1 MGLITSEIKEL
12 IQRQKLGYVAT
23 VSPDN
28 TPNLSPK
35 GTISVWDANH
45 LIFADI
51 KSPKTISNLK
61 ENPSVE
67 INVVDPITRKG
78 YRFKGVSSFLSS
90 GIVYEKIIAHYVEKG
105 IKSKINK
112 VVMIKVTKVSQI
124 TSPLY
129 DLGYSE
135 EDIKKR
141 WKEYYLS
148 TWRHIDFNS

>member
-1 MGLITSEIKEL
+1 MGLITKEMKDL
-12 IQRQKLGYVAT
+12 IEKQKIGYVAT

-35 GTISVWDANH
+35 GTLSVWNDEH

-51 KSPKTISNLK
+51 KSPKTISNLE

-67 INVVDPITRKG
+67 INVVDPISRKG
-78 YRFKGVSSFLSS
+78 YRFKGVATILSS
-90 GIVYEKIIAHYVEKG
+90 GTEYDKIISHYMDKG

-112 VVMIKVTKVSQI
+112 VVQIKVTVVNEI

-141 WKEYYLS
+141 WKKHYLS
-148 TWRHIDFNS
+148 I

>member
-1 MGLITSEIKEL
+1 MGLITKEMKDL
-12 IQRQKLGYVAT
+12 IDKQKLGYVAT

-35 GTISVWDANH
+35 GTLSVWNDEY

-51 KSPKTISNLK
+51 KSPKTMSNLE

-67 INVVDPITRKG
+67 INVVDTISRKG
-78 YRFKGVSSFLSS
+78 YRFKGVATILSS
-90 GIVYEKIIAHYVEKG
+90 GTEYDKIISLYKDKG

-112 VVMIKVTKVSQI
+112 VVQIKVTGVKQI

-141 WKEYYLS
+141 WKEHYLS
-148 TWRHIDFNS
+148 N

>member
-1 MGLITSEIKEL
+1 MGLITNEMKKL
-12 IQRQKLGYVAT
+12 IEKQKLGYVAT

-35 GTISVWDANH
+35 GTLTVWNDEH

-51 KSPKTISNLK
+51 KSPKTISNLE

-67 INVVDPITRKG
+67 INVVDPISRKG
-78 YRFKGVSSFLSS
+78 YRFKGVSTIISS
-90 GIVYEKIIAHYVEKG
+90 GTEFDKIITHYKDKG

-112 VVMIKVTKVSQI
+112 IVLIKVTSVNQI

-135 EDIKKR
+135 DDIKKR

-148 TWRHIDFNS
+148 P

>member
-1 MGLITSEIKEL
+1 MGLITNEMKEILDK
-12 IQRQKLGYVAT
+12 QKLAYVAT

-35 GTISVWDANH
+35 GTLSVLDDEH

-51 KSPKTISNLK
+51 KSPKTMSNLE

-67 INVVDPITRKG
+67 INVVDPISRKG
-78 YRFKGVSSFLSS
+78 FRFKGVTTILSS
-90 GIVYEKIIAHYVEKG
+90 GTEYDKIISNYMDKG

-112 VVMIKVTKVSQI
+112 IVQIKVTSVNQI

-135 EDIKKR
+135 DDIKKR
-141 WKEYYLS
+141 WKEHYLS
-148 TWRHIDFNS
+148 T

>member
-1 MGLITSEIKEL
+1 MGLITNEMKKL
-12 IQRQKLGYVAT
+12 IEKQKLGFVAT

-35 GTISVWDANH
+35 GTLTVWNDEYI
-45 LIFADI
+45 IFADI
-51 KSPKTISNLK
+51 KSPKTMSNLE

-67 INVVDPITRKG
+67 INVVDPISRKG
-78 YRFKGVSSFLSS
+78 YRFKGVSTIISS
-90 GIVYEKIIAHYVEKG
+90 GIEYNKIISHYLGKG

-112 VVMIKVTKVSQI
+112 VVLIKVTSVNQI

-135 EDIKKR
+135 DDIKKR

-148 TWRHIDFNS
+148 P

>member
-1 MGLITSEIKEL
+1 MGLITSEMKEL
-12 IQRQKLGYVAT
+12 IEKQKLGYVAT

-35 GTISVWDANH
+35 GTLSVWNDEH

-51 KSPKTISNLK
+51 KSPKTISNLE

-67 INVVDPITRKG
+67 INVVDPISRKG
-78 YRFKGVSSFLSS
+78 FRFKGVATILSS
-90 GIVYEKIIAHYVEKG
+90 GTEYDKIISHYMDKG

-112 VVMIKVTKVSQI
+112 VVQIKVTGVNQI

-141 WKEYYLS
+141 WKQHYLS
-148 TWRHIDFNS
+148 I

>member
-1 MGLITSEIKEL
+1 MGLITNEMKEL
-12 IQRQKLGYVAT
+12 IEKQKLGYVAT

-35 GTISVWDANH
+35 GTLSVWNDEH

-51 KSPKTISNLK
+51 KSPKTISNLE

-67 INVVDPITRKG
+67 INVVDPISRKG
-78 YRFKGVSSFLSS
+78 FRFKGVATILSS
-90 GIVYEKIIAHYVEKG
+90 GTEYDKIISHYMDKG

-112 VVMIKVTKVSQI
+112 VVQIKVTVVNQI

-141 WKEYYLS
+141 WTQHYLS
-148 TWRHIDFNS
+148 I

>member
-1 MGLITSEIKEL
+1 MGLITNEMKEL
-12 IQRQKLGYVAT
+12 INQQKLGYVAT

-35 GTISVWDANH
+35 GTLSVWNDN

-51 KSPKTISNLK
+51 KSPKTMSNLE
-61 ENPSVE
+61 ENPSIE
-67 INVVDPITRKG
+67 INVVDPISRKG
-78 YRFKGVSSFLSS
+78 YRFKGISTILSS
-90 GIVYEKIIAHYVEKG
+90 GPEFDKIISHYMDKG

-112 VVMIKVTKVSQI
+112 IVLIKVSSINKI

-135 EDIKKR
+135 DDIKKR
-141 WKEYYLS
+141 WKKHYLS
-148 TWRHIDFNS
+148 T

>member
-1 MGLITSEIKEL
+1 MGLITNEMKEL
-12 IQRQKLGYVAT
+12 IEKQKLGYVAT

-35 GTISVWDANH
+35 GTLSVWNDEH

-51 KSPKTISNLK
+51 KSPKTISNLE

-67 INVVDPITRKG
+67 INVVDPISRKG
-78 YRFKGVSSFLSS
+78 FRFKGVATILSS
-90 GIVYEKIIAHYVEKG
+90 GTEYDKIISHYMDKG

-112 VVMIKVTKVSQI
+112 VVQIKVTVVNQI

-141 WKEYYLS
+141 WKKHYLS
-148 TWRHIDFNS
+148 N

>member
-1 MGLITSEIKEL
+1 MGLITNEMKEILDK
-12 IQRQKLGYVAT
+12 QKLGYVAT

-35 GTISVWDANH
+35 GTLSVLDDEH

-51 KSPKTISNLK
+51 KSPKTMSNLE

-67 INVVDPITRKG
+67 INVVDPISRKG
-78 YRFKGVSSFLSS
+78 FRFKGVTTILSS
-90 GIVYEKIIAHYVEKG
+90 GTEYDKIISNYMDKG

-112 VVMIKVTKVSQI
+112 VVQIKVTSVNQI

-135 EDIKKR
+135 DDIKKR
-141 WKEYYLS
+141 WKEHYLS
-148 TWRHIDFNS
+148 T